1 MQKESKPHSARCGN
15 IIFSIMDERSPSY
28 IINRYK
34 LGKFA
39 NSFLNLDPYEA
50 FFLMSKDKIEPENPM
65 FRDPASF
72 ISHLQFPELFLLVFP
87 AYDWFKRMGVQVKV
101 EGKYIMFRKNT
112 DVEYS
117 PPYMVIRENDSISWR
132 ELLDMGNISFLVID
146 DEMDLTAFSMEE
158 LEPAGKHE
166 LQTAEYYKGRSDSFQ
181 IVSDENLPT
190 WMGAKIGR
198 WTYLNRFERSFIAGN
213 ELSDLSIEQRVYN
226 DLARRG
232 FIIRTGFKYGA
243 NFRIYSGELED
254 HADFLVH
261 VFPEE
266 EQWYKISRAVR
277 VAHAVRKKM
286 IFAGES
292 QGKIAY
298 RKIERVRDPLSA
310 SPS

>member
-1 MQKESKPHSARCGN
+1 MQKENKPHSARCGN
-15 IIFSIMDERSPSY
+15 IIFSIMEERSPSY
-28 IINRYK
+28 IINKYK

-50 FFLMSKDKIEPENPM
+50 FFLMSKDKIEPENPI
-65 FRDPASF
+65 FRDPANF

-87 AYDWFKRMGVQVKV
+87 AYDWFKKMGVQVKV
-101 EGKYIMFRKNT
+101 EGKYIMFRKNA
-112 DVEYS
+112 DHEYS
-117 PPYMVIRENDSISWR
+117 PPYMVIREDDSISWK
-132 ELLDMGNISFLVID
+132 ELLDMGNLSFLVID
-146 DEMDLTAFSMEE
+146 DELDLTAFSMEQ
-158 LEPAGKHE
+158 LEPLGKH
-166 LQTAEYYKGRSDSFQ
+166 QPPPAESYKVGSDSAHILTDGNFPQ
-181 IVSDENLPT
+181 
-190 WMGAKIGR
+190 WMGAKIGK
-198 WTYLNRFERSFIAGN
+198 WVYLNRFERSFISSPK
-213 ELSDLSIEQRVYN
+213 LSELSIEQKVYN
-226 DLARRG
+226 DLTSRG

-298 RKIERVRDPLSA
+298 RKIERVRDPLST